1 MARRKGRR
9 GDREQEGQR
18 EEETEGR
25 GSPFWCCL
33 LVVLVSRSL
42 YLPVSQSCHLSA
54 AAGPN
59 LGVVNGGKAFF
70 TARLMGKD
78 WLEGVKDEYDVVV
91 IGSGLGGLT
100 SANVLAKCGHSV
112 LLLEHHY
119 QFGGLATWFKRP
131 GRHIFDISLHGFP
144 YGMVKSCRKYWTKE
158 IADSIHQLK
167 DVRFV
172 NPQFDVWTTF
182 DRKDFTNILVEK
194 FGVARESVEAFYV
207 HLRKMNFYDND
218 QRTTG
223 ELFEEFFP
231 GRDDIHRLLL
241 EPIAYAN
248 GSTLDDPAITF
259 GIVFSNFMSK
269 GVFTFQGGTDVLIG
283 KMVEEMERNGVELR
297 KNVMVEQVI
306 AEPGGDRPAVTGVVV
321 AGRTRDSEPD
331 NRRTIRCKAIVSN
344 ANVISTVKRLVG
356 EEHFS
361 SEYLEEANAV
371 RINSSSCQ
379 VYMGIKEGETIPNIG
394 DLVFTSEAEHF
405 TSEELVDFKTTSR
418 TFSVYYPETRP
429 GTGRYTVV
437 ASLNGKYGDW
447 AKLSEEEYE
456 QNKERMIEESL
467 VALEK
472 YIPDVRSKI
481 NHLEA
486 ATPRTLHYYT
496 RHPGGTS
503 FGTKFEGLKVSMEL
517 PNQIA
522 GLYHAGSV
530 GIIMSGWL
538 GTMNYGVIIAN
549 KVDKQLMALENG
561 GKKEEAHVA

>member
-1 MARRKGRR
+1 MAI
-9 GDREQEGQR
+9 E
-18 EEETEGR
+18 
-25 GSPFWCCL
+25 
-33 LVVLVSRSL
+33 
-42 YLPVSQSCHLSA
+42 A
-54 AAGPN
+54 N
-59 LGVVNGGKAFF
+59 LGVVNWVKASF

-78 WLEGVKDEYDVVV
+78 WLNGVKDEYDVVV

-119 QFGGLATWFKRP
+119 QYGGLATWFKRP

-167 DVRFV
+167 DVRFI

-182 DRKDFTNILVEK
+182 DREDFTNILVEK
-194 FGVARESVEAFYV
+194 FEVAREQVEAFYV
-207 HLRKMNFYDND
+207 HLRQMNFYDDD

-223 ELFEEFFP
+223 DLLNEFFP

-241 EPIAYAN
+241 EHIAYAN
-248 GSTLDDPAITF
+248 GSTLNDPAITF

-269 GVFTFQGGTDVLIG
+269 GVFTFQGGTDVLVG
-283 KMVEEMERNGVELR
+283 KMIEEMEKNGVEHR
-297 KNVMVEQVI
+297 RNVLVEQVLTDSS
-306 AEPGGDRPAVTGVVV
+306 GDIPAVMGVVV

-344 ANVISTVKRLVG
+344 ANVITTVKKLVG
-356 EEHFS
+356 EERFS
-361 SEYLEEANAV
+361 KEYIDEVNAV
-371 RINSSSCQ
+371 RVNSSSCQ
-379 VYMGIKEGETIPNIG
+379 VYMGIKEGESIPNIG
-394 DLVFTSEAEHF
+394 DLVFTSDAEHF
-405 TSEELVDFKTTSR
+405 SSEELVDFRTTSR

-429 GTGRYTVV
+429 GSGRYTIV

-447 AKLSEEEYE
+447 TKLSDEEYE
-456 QNKERMIEESL
+456 EHKQRMIEESL
-467 VALEK
+467 VSLER

-481 NHLEA
+481 DHLEA
-486 ATPRTLHYYT
+486 ATPRTIHFYT

-503 FGTKFEGLKVSMEL
+503 FGTKFEGLKCSMEL
-517 PNQIA
+517 PNQIS

-538 GTMNYGVIIAN
+538 GTMNYGVITSN
-549 KVDKQLMALENG
+549 KVDKQLVAAKRDQGET
-561 GKKEEAHVA
+561 KAHVA